1 MCTVLSNNHNVH
13 MTGKWY
19 DEKCSESGY
28 GFVCQK
34 PQGEIHLVFLNKYF
48 MQYNNGVFLLLD
60 PCWFVLL
67 SNLSCLL
74 IVLDTTKSPTHS
86 YHHPLP
92 NNIEYRGHN
101 YRVISGN
108 LSWYNAMVM
117 CRENHFDLVSIMDAY
132 HQAFLT
138 VLVNRLGAP
147 HWIGLHSEL
156 AVCIL
161 HEKQKCF
168 V

>member
-1 MCTVLSNNHNVH
+1 M
-13 MTGKWY
+13 
-19 DEKCSESGY
+19 E
-28 GFVCQK
+28 
-34 PQGEIHLVFLNKYF
+34 
-48 MQYNNGVFLLLD
+48 VFLLLD
-60 PCWFVLL
+60 PGWFVLL
-67 SNLSCLL
+67 SKLSCLL

-156 AVCIL
+156 AVCVL
-161 HEKQKCF
+161 HKSVLSHFSAAVAFCF
-168 V
+168 NLVSDYLIINCIITFGGNGEGTQWAKLGSTAG